1 MGASAVGPLQ
11 TAAPNVRAD
20 PPMRRVTVQSPRSL
34 RPAIQTG
41 AGVGGRV
48 GDEVP
53 VGAVGARAATGD
65 LPPAGTVETA
75 SRSGRPTVH
84 ASVGWSHAREG
95 FALREGL
102 ALRTPCP
109 DAGGRAGPSASRQ
122 PSKSACRGRPRR
134 RTPYCEAARATSAAS
149 PESARY
155 MGRAPR
161 AGRATG
167 AAGSIA
173 RSTHLEPHGI
183 LSRCGSLERE
193 ARPPAVRRHETGSSV
208 LFGP

>member
-1 MGASAVGPLQ
+1 
-11 TAAPNVRAD
+11 
-20 PPMRRVTVQSPRSL
+20 VTVQSPRSL
-34 RPAIQTG
+34 RPAIQL
-41 AGVGGRV
+41 
-48 GDEVP
+48 VP
-53 VGAVGARAATGD
+53 ELVGALVTSFPLALLALAPPPRTF
-65 LPPAGTVETA
+65 LPRLRVRPAG
-75 SRSGRPTVH
+75 RRFRPPW
-84 ASVGWSHAREG
+84 VGLTLREG
-95 FALREGL
+95 F

-122 PSKSACRGRPRR
+122 PSQLACRGRPRR

-155 MGRAPR
+155 MARAPR

-183 LSRCGSLERE
+183 LSPCGSRKRKAGL
-193 ARPPAVRRHETGSSV
+193 PAVRRHEAGSAF
-208 LFGP
+208 LQCP